1 MEMATA
7 QNRLDAIVQCGT
19 NMGMIDVTQKLEPL
33 LDIPILG
40 INPVCFWYALRES
53 GFSGPLV
60 GGGCLLREF

>member
-1 MEMATA
+1 MPIAHIPDWAKEKAVMGMATA

-40 INPVCFWYALRES
+40 INPVCFW
-53 GFSGPLV
+53 
-60 GGGCLLREF
+60 